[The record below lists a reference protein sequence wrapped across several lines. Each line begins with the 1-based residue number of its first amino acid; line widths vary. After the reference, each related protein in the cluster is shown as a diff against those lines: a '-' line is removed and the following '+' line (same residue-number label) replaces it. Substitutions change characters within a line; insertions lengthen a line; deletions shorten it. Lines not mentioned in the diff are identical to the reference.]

1 MKKSSETNSKK
12 ATNFGFSVFT
22 QSGRSG
28 NYFQAEFATKL

>member
-22 QSGRSG
+22 GRSG